1 MFYNHEK
8 QFLFIH
14 VQRTGGTSLLD
25 HFYKTLSND
34 GQNYFQHTSLS
45 YFQKKEQDAFAESFR
60 FAFVRN
66 PWDRFASWYALLKG
80 SGIAEQYGS
89 FEEELYKATVYAHE
103 TRMMSRFPICQ
114 LELLKDIEGKVNMD
128 FIGRFENYQQDA
140 EYILSSLGL
149 SAEGLEQINA
159 AKQGHYSTF
168 YTPES
173 QSLIA
178 EYCRPDIEYFGYVF
192 DQK

>member
-8 QFLFIH
+8 KFLFIH

-45 YFQKKEQDAFAESFR
+45 YFQKKEQDAFAEAFR

-89 FEEELYKATVYAHE
+89 FEEELYKATVDAHE
-103 TRMMSRFPICQ
+103 TPKMFRFPICQ
-114 LELLKDIEGKVNMD
+114 LELLKDIEYFRTVRVN
-128 FIGRFENYQQDA
+128 
-140 EYILSSLGL
+140 
-149 SAEGLEQINA
+149 
-159 AKQGHYSTF
+159 
-168 YTPES
+168 
-173 QSLIA
+173 
-178 EYCRPDIEYFGYVF
+178 PDIDTVVWDNDADLSPDFLYEIGVEHPAP
-192 DQK
+192 